1 MKLLLVLPDA
11 LLQVGRYD
19 DVEALALPRED
30 LDVGVLE
37 HVALGNVLVV
47 RNTEIPRRW
56 LRMTA
61 SGAVVAQDDGGG
73 EMWLRMAAEKSWD

>member
-1 MKLLLVLPDA
+1 MLVLPDA
-11 LLQVGRYD
+11 LLQVGRYA
-19 DVEALALPRED
+19 DVEALALARED
-30 LDVGVLE
+30 VDVGVLE

-47 RNTEIPRRW
+47 RNTEILRRW

-73 EMWLRMAAEKSWD
+73 EMWLRMTAEKSWG